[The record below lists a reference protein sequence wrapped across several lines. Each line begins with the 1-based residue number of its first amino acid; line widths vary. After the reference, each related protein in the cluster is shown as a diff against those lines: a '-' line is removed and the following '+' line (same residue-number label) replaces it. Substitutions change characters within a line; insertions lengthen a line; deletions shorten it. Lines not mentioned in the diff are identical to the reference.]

1 MKNMRDKLLAT
12 ASFTASEK
20 KVEDLAPVV
29 PRTAP
34 GKIMHTHQQLAR
46 AEEELEVF
54 RNNNKVKIADLH
66 EVPGR
71 KRNLTKTAFEE
82 LKLNLANNPLA
93 HSIVVRPRKQGGFE
107 IIAGHN
113 RVQAYRELGFKEI
126 QADIRDFDDNSVFEA
141 AFYSNLFNSPLSDFE
156 KYLGFREIQ
165 ETTKETHGEMAKRAG
180 VSREQITK
188 IFAFER
194 FTPAAKELLEKHPH
208 VLGSNAAQRMTS
220 ANESRVLPAL
230 QKLIAGECTEAQ
242 AVSLALA
249 GSEAKPAK
257 AEPIVIRSGKRTFAE
272 IKVNK
277 GLVAITIKDETRVA
291 GLLNQIQ
298 SLLENA
304 SKGQCSSRTSN
315 KNNDLQI

>member
-1 MKNMRDKLLAT
+1 MRDKLLAT
-12 ASFTASEK
+12 ASFTTSEK
-20 KVEDLAPVV
+20 RVVDLAPVI

-54 RNNNKVKIADLH
+54 RNNNKMQIADLH

-71 KRNLTKTAFEE
+71 KRTLTKLAFDE
-82 LKLNLANNPLA
+82 LKSNLASNPLT

-126 QADIRDFDDNSVFEA
+126 QADIREFDDNSVFEV

-165 ETTKETHGEMAKRAG
+165 ETTKETHEEMAKRAG
-180 VSREQITK
+180 VSRSQITK

-194 FTPAAKELLEKHPH
+194 FPLAAKNLLEKHPH
-208 VLGSNAAQRMTS
+208 ILGCATAQRMSS
-220 ANESRVLPAL
+220 ASEARVLLAL
-230 QKLIAGECTEAQ
+230 EKLIAGECNEAQ
-242 AVSLALA
+242 AVSLAIA
-249 GSEAKPAK
+249 GPAEKPTK
-257 AEPIVIRSGKRTFAE
+257 LEPIVIRSGKKIFAE

-277 GLVAITIKDETRVA
+277 GLVVISLKDEARVSE
-291 GLLNQIQ
+291 LIKQIQ
-298 SLLENA
+298 LVLEA
-304 SKGQCSSRTSN
+304 SAKE
-315 KNNDLQI
+315 